1 VAVISQG
8 TLATQTVVEGTLAS
22 VSRQL
27 DEVALEPPV
36 LVVIGDV
43 VSLRDRIAWFGE
55 VAEQAHAALS

>member
-1 VAVISQG
+1 
-8 TLATQTVVEGTLAS
+8 VVEGTLAS